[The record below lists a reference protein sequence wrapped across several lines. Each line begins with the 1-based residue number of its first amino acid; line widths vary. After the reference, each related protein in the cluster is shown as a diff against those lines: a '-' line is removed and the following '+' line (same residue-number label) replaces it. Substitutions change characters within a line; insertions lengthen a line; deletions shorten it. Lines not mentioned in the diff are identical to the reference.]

1 MLPPRLQGSR
11 YPGQDSEPRP
21 IVPQLTEDSDGDDLG
36 DVAYLRWPCCRYLT
50 ARLTS
55 LCLET
60 PPRVTWCPPVITMGI
75 SQAVLLGSISSRNM
89 STTGAPT
96 PVASIA
102 ETGRISPPNS
112 SVALLSSG
120 VLTRSATVRTMARY
134 GVRRGNLSTWRVGFT
149 CSLRNDPAAF

>member
-36 DVAYLRWPCCRYLT
+36 DVAYLRWPCCRYLI

-60 PPRVTWCPPVITMGI
+60 PPRVTWCPPVNHDGHKPGG
-75 SQAVLLGSISSRNM
+75 VVRLYLL
-89 STTGAPT
+89 PEH
-96 PVASIA
+96 VHD
-102 ETGRISPPNS
+102 
-112 SVALLSSG
+112 
-120 VLTRSATVRTMARY
+120 
-134 GVRRGNLSTWRVGFT
+134 RGTDAGG
-149 CSLRNDPAAF
+149 